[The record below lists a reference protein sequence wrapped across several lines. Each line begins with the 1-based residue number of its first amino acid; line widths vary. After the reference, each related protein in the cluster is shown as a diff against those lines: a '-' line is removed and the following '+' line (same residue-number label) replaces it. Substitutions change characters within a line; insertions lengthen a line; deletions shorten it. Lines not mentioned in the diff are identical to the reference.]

1 MDFQVYSR
9 LYELAALQALRPVV
23 NPTFRVPRTATPLA
37 ETSPLAAALAAV
49 APVAMTPTS
58 VSPSAPPAPSAAP
71 AGAALGRVVPIS
83 APVSQTATATTNASA
98 LAKAAED
105 LEFKVDVVDSGDI
118 DFNVDVDEQVAA
130 IVPAMAP
137 VAHSPVVEV
146 ASKATPDEDSTFG
159 TYMMVKKPG
168 EAADNPVKALE
179 LALMSR
185 QWGDAVLLAQRIL
198 EHESRYKPDGLKALG
213 IMIACFGRD
222 YTVKGLKGQV
232 RIDGKFTGHIQTDE
246 VLVIGASARV
256 SAPLQRSESVTAAL
270 EEALASPSLAVA
282 SQVSVSPAVAPAAV

>member
-1 MDFQVYSR
+1 
-9 LYELAALQALRPVV
+9 
-23 NPTFRVPRTATPLA
+23 
-37 ETSPLAAALAAV
+37 
-49 APVAMTPTS
+49 
-58 VSPSAPPAPSAAP
+58 
-71 AGAALGRVVPIS
+71 VPIS

-118 DFNVDVDEQVAA
+118 DFNVDVDEQVAS
-130 IVPAMAP
+130 IVPTMAP

-198 EHESRYKPDGLKALG
+198 EHDPFDGEAMAALRIAGVQLRKLERASGPTDADFGKVPRLAMPLSEIALEHLSSKERYVLS
-213 IMIACFGRD
+213 
-222 YTVKGLKGQV
+222 
-232 RIDGKFTGHIQTDE
+232 RIDGQRSLAQIAAVSPVQRAELWRIVESFVQRN
-246 VLVIGASARV
+246 VLVYG
-256 SAPLQRSESVTAAL
+256 
-270 EEALASPSLAVA
+270 
-282 SQVSVSPAVAPAAV
+282 